1 MRRRHNC
8 KTKLQLSPARSLS
21 KRVLLATTD
30 LEIRHSIG
38 DLLSGYKIT
47 TLLATGLEEI
57 KSALARN
64 EIAACF
70 CGFWLVDGT
79 YRDVVR
85 YLRLQRAGIP
95 VIVVCARTCSQEFR
109 DYLTALNIRAC
120 DFISYPY
127 REIDMERILR
137 LHWRC
142 ATYRP
147 RWRRNADLGTNALHF
162 PGFAGLANFKSD
174 NLSVNVCAP
183 GRSLSFCVCP

>member
-1 MRRRHNC
+1 MI
-8 KTKLQLSPARSLS
+8 SPASNFHPTTPQLQNQAAIESGQSLP
-21 KRVLLATTD
+21 KRILLATTD
-30 LEIRHSIG
+30 LEIRRSIG
-38 DLLSGYKIT
+38 DLLSGYKIK

-57 KSALARN
+57 KSALARH

-85 YLRLQRAGIP
+85 YLRLQRAGVP

-127 REIDMERILR
+127 RKSDMERILQSVIALR
-137 LHWRC
+137 HLP
-142 ATYRP
+142 AP
-147 RWRRNADLGTNALHF
+147 LGT
-162 PGFAGLANFKSD
+162 
-174 NLSVNVCAP
+174 
-183 GRSLSFCVCP
+183 

>member
-1 MRRRHNC
+1 MI
-8 KTKLQLSPARSLS
+8 SPASNFHATTPQLQNKSAIEAVQSLS

-38 DLLSGYKIT
+38 DLLSGYKIK

-64 EIAACF
+64 DIAACF
-70 CGFWLVDGT
+70 CGFWLIDGT

-85 YLRLQRAGIP
+85 YLRLQRAEIP

-127 REIDMERILR
+127 RESDMDRILESALALR
-137 LHWRC
+137 HLPAPL
-142 ATYRP
+142 AT
-147 RWRRNADLGTNALHF
+147 
-162 PGFAGLANFKSD
+162 
-174 NLSVNVCAP
+174 
-183 GRSLSFCVCP
+183 

>member
-1 MRRRHNC
+1 MISSVSNFQA
-8 KTKLQLSPARSLS
+8 TTPQLQNKSAIDSGKYLA

-38 DLLSGYKIT
+38 DLLHGYKIK

-57 KSALARN
+57 KSALTRN
-64 EIAACF
+64 DIAACF

-85 YLRLQRAGIP
+85 YLRLQRAEIP
-95 VIVVCARTCSQEFR
+95 VIVVCARNCSQEFR

-127 REIDMERILR
+127 QDIDMERILQSVMALR
-137 LHWRC
+137 HLPAPL
-142 ATYRP
+142 AT
-147 RWRRNADLGTNALHF
+147 
-162 PGFAGLANFKSD
+162 
-174 NLSVNVCAP
+174 
-183 GRSLSFCVCP
+183 

>member
-1 MRRRHNC
+1 MNPPAGN
-8 KTKLQLSPARSLS
+8 TQAAPQLQKSSAIDFGRFLS

-38 DLLSGYKIT
+38 DLLSGYKIK
-47 TLLATGLEEI
+47 TLLATGLGEI

-64 EIAACF
+64 DIAACF

-85 YLRLQRAGIP
+85 YLRLQRTEVP
-95 VIVVCARTCSQEFR
+95 VIVVCARTCSQEFK

-127 REIDMERILR
+127 RELDVERILQS
-137 LHWRC
+137 
-142 ATYRP
+142 ATAL
-147 RWRRNADLGTNALHF
+147 RNLPA
-162 PGFAGLANFKSD
+162 PLAT
-174 NLSVNVCAP
+174 
-183 GRSLSFCVCP
+183 